1 MYNKSLEDMNMT
13 SKYTLE
19 EIIASSSLL
28 FKNKQVLKPNYTL
41 KGIDDIL
48 HRDEEIRTY
57 FEYLKDIFVGVSPSN
72 IFVYGKPGLGK
83 TLITKLV
90 LEVVKQEAKKRG
102 IDLCV
107 ININCDEIKTEHA
120 ILQKLVQAI
129 PSDEPRRVLG
139 NSTDKHNDYLKY
151 LINHYQGIIILVL
164 DELDKAE
171 KPDMINKIIRT
182 ESEASG
188 QFPTII
194 GITNDLKL
202 RDRFPSHLKSVL
214 CENDLII
221 KPYDAE
227 QLADILRARVKMAFQ
242 PNVVPEVVISL
253 CAAYAAQDYGDVRRA
268 IDLLRVTGELA
279 EVHDGLRL
287 EEHDVEDAFAKIE
300 VDRAVE
306 VIKTLPTQSK
316 TVLLAC
322 IYVFDSLQENITAN
336 IYEIYK
342 KLAYEIDINVLTQR
356 RVTDLISE
364 LNQLGIL
371 EGFNDFRGIKGRKK
385 VITRITSKEQALEM
399 LYKDERIEAIKD
411 YPPSVFCR

>member
-1 MYNKSLEDMNMT
+1 VAQ
-13 SKYTLE
+13 KYTLE
-19 EIIASSSLL
+19 EIIASSSRL

-57 FEYLKDIFVGVSPSN
+57 FECLKDIFVGVSPNN

-90 LEVVKQEAKKRG
+90 LDLVKQEIEKRG

-120 ILQKLVQAI
+120 ILQKLVQEI
-129 PSDEPRRVLG
+129 PSDEPRRIIG
-139 NSTDKHNDYLKY
+139 NSTDKHNEYLKY
-151 LINHYQGIIILVL
+151 LINHYQGIIIIVL
-164 DELDKAE
+164 DELDKAD
-171 KPDMINKIIRT
+171 KPEMINKIIRT

-202 RDRFPSHLKSVL
+202 RDRFPPHLKSVL

-221 KPYDAE
+221 KPYDAM
-227 QLADILRARVKMAFQ
+227 QLADILRARVEMAFQ
-242 PNVVPEVVISL
+242 PSVVPEMVIDL

-268 IDLLRVTGELA
+268 IDLLRVAGELA
-279 EVHDGLRL
+279 EARNGSTLV
-287 EEHDVEDAFAKIE
+287 EQDVKDSCAKIE

-316 TVLLAC
+316 AVLLAC
-322 IYVFDSLQENITAN
+322 IYVYDSPQENITAN
-336 IYEIYK
+336 IYEVYK
-342 KLAYEIDINVLTQR
+342 RLAYEIDISVLTQR

-385 VITRITSKEQALEM
+385 VITKITSKEQALKM
-399 LYKDERIEAIKD
+399 IYKDERIEEVKN

>member
-1 MYNKSLEDMNMT
+1 VAQ
-13 SKYTLE
+13 KYTLE
-19 EIIASSSLL
+19 EIIASSSRL

-48 HRDEEIRTY
+48 HRDEEIRIY
-57 FEYLKDIFVGVSPSN
+57 FEYLKDIFVGVSPNN
-72 IFVYGKPGLGK
+72 IFIYGKPGLGK

-90 LEVVKQEAKKRG
+90 LDLVKQEVKKRG

-120 ILQKLVQAI
+120 ILQKLVQEI
-129 PSDEPRRVLG
+129 PSDEPRRIIG
-139 NSTDKHNDYLKY
+139 NSTDKHNEYLKY
-151 LINHYQGIIILVL
+151 LINHYQGIIIIVL
-164 DELDKAE
+164 DELDKAD
-171 KPDMINKIIRT
+171 KPEMINKIIRT

-202 RDRFPSHLKSVL
+202 RDRFPPHLKSVL

-221 KPYDAE
+221 KPYDAT
-227 QLADILRARVKMAFQ
+227 QLADILRARTEMAFQ
-242 PNVVPEVVISL
+242 PNVVPEMVIDL

-268 IDLLRVTGELA
+268 IDLLRVAGELA
-279 EVHDGLRL
+279 EARNESTLV
-287 EEHDVEDAFAKIE
+287 EQDVKDSCAKIE
-300 VDRAVE
+300 VDRAIE
-306 VIKTLPTQSK
+306 VIKTLSTQSK
-316 TVLLAC
+316 AVLLAC
-322 IYVFDSLQENITAN
+322 IYVYDSPQENITAN
-336 IYEIYK
+336 IYEVYK

-385 VITRITSKEQALEM
+385 VITKITSKEQALQM
-399 LYKDERIEAIKD
+399 LYKDERIEEVKN
-411 YPPSVFCR
+411 YHPSVFCR